1 MKPISAMTQA
11 ELAAF
16 VQSYLRKKQD
26 LCDLIRQGSC
36 IHQAVKGGNLSQN

>member
-16 VQSYLRKKQD
+16 VQSHLRKKRD
-26 LCDLIRQGSC
+26 LCDLIWQGSF
-36 IHQAVKGGNLSQN
+36 IHHAVKGGNLSQN